1 LLATELSA
9 YYSPPSVRSAPACP
23 TVSPSASP
31 PACYSPPQLYETS
44 PGKPVPV
51 TINGTTLNVAL
62 TTANVDKLVLNAA
75 VIARLGIEPAKIM
88 GKATVRIG
96 PTKVLQGRNR
106 PLDHSVAGPKSGD
119 RILSLEGVNRPGA
132 DGSIGPWSI
141 PHDRVAIRL
150 PRPGTMPDSFPLF
163 GNSNSQS
170 LTEVVT
176 PAYGFGLEF
185 GIERPSRY
193 PIASSAAG
201 AAIARA
207 LGGVA
212 TTQTWD
218 EEVLLGITRPVR
230 RVDIARPIV
239 IGPFSFSTIAVRIR
253 DAKDG
258 MGSGDALPQPPG
270 PDDNPSEIVMTAAI
284 EKGPRPIY
292 TLVIPATALAVCSRI
307 EYAKKARAITLTC

>member
-1 LLATELSA
+1 VPHRPAPTLARCLAAGLLLAA
-9 YYSPPSVRSAPACP
+9 APPP
-23 TVSPSASP
+23 
-31 PACYSPPQLYETS
+31 LYETR
-44 PGKPVPV
+44 PGEPVPV
-51 TINGTTLNVAL
+51 TISGTTIPVAL

-75 VIARLGIEPAKIM
+75 TIARLGIEPAVIK
-88 GKATVRIG
+88 GKATVKIG

-106 PLDHSVAGPKSGD
+106 PLDHTVAGAKSGD
-119 RILSLEGVNRPGA
+119 RILWFEGVDQPGA

-150 PRPGTMPDSFPLF
+150 PGAGSKPYSFPLL
-163 GNSNSQS
+163 GDANSLS
-170 LTEVVT
+170 LTRVVT
-176 PAYGFGLEF
+176 PDYGFGLEF
-185 GIERPSRY
+185 GIESPSLY
-193 PIASSAAG
+193 PVASAAAG

-230 RVDIARPIV
+230 RVDLARSLV
-239 IGPFSFSTIAVRIR
+239 IGPFSFTTIAVRIR

-258 MGSGDALPQPPG
+258 MGSGAMLPQPPG
-270 PDDNPSEIVMTAAI
+270 PDDDPAEIVVTAVT

-292 TLVIPATALAVCSRI
+292 TLSIPATALAACSRL

>member
-1 LLATELSA
+1 MPPRLALFFAAGLLLAA
-9 YYSPPSVRSAPACP
+9 APPP
-23 TVSPSASP
+23 
-31 PACYSPPQLYETS
+31 LYETR
-44 PGKPVPV
+44 PGDPVPV
-51 TINGTTLNVAL
+51 TINGTTVKLAL

-75 VIARLGIEPAKIM
+75 TIARLGIEPAVIK
-88 GKATVRIG
+88 GKATVKIG

-106 PLDHSVAGPKSGD
+106 PLDHLIAGAKSGD
-119 RILSLEGVNRPGA
+119 RILWFEGVDQPGA

-150 PRPGTMPDSFPLF
+150 PGPGTKPYSFPLL
-163 GNSNSQS
+163 GDANSLS
-170 LTEVVT
+170 LTRVVT
-176 PAYGFGLEF
+176 PEYGFGLEF
-185 GIERPSRY
+185 GLESPSRY
-193 PIASSAAG
+193 PVASAAAG

-212 TTQTWD
+212 TPQTWD

-230 RVDIARPIV
+230 RVDLARPLV

-258 MGSGDALPQPPG
+258 MGSGAMLPQPPG
-270 PDDNPSEIVMTAAI
+270 PDDDPSEIVVTATT
-284 EKGPRPIY
+284 EKGPRPVY
-292 TLVIPATALAVCSRI
+292 TLTIPATALAACSRL